1 MKRVWKVFTSL
12 FFFISSS
19 IGEFDLGARREVK
32 KVCVSHV
39 EVFLFSEI
47 SSRVVLSCGLRNRD
61 NGRARWDFDE
71 WPPRLFALIYREAC
85 RQLWRLLFHLEYE
98 VGECRFPWIRVLR
111 RNLSLDEMIEAE
123 ERIQW
128 CRKWWFPR
136 CGRSKL
142 RAKVWGTGERRMGL
156 FKMEKLLV
164 IAEKQGRML
173 VDSGWWVWSR
183 RGDRLSI
190 DRSIGAFGRIV
201 WEIWEKKKN
210 IWNDRRLR
218 FRFESRFWK
227 LEWKLDVIFL
237 ENYRNNLYLYFLKK
251 KEYIYI
257 YKVVYFCKE
266 TSKGIM
272 S

>member
-201 WEIWEKKKN
+201 WEIWEKKKIFETIDDCDSVSKVDFEN
-210 IWNDRRLR
+210 WNGN
-218 FRFESRFWK
+218 WM
-227 LEWKLDVIFL
+227 
-237 ENYRNNLYLYFLKK
+237 LYFSRII
-251 KEYIYI
+251 EIIYIYI
-257 YKVVYFCKE
+257 FLRRKNIYIYIQGSIFL
-266 TSKGIM
+266 
-272 S
+272 